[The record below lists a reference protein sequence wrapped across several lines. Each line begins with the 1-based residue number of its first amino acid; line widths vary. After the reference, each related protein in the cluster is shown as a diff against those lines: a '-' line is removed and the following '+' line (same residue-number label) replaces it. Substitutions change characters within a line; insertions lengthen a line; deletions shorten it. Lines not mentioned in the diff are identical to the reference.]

1 MAIEIN
7 SSDILTI
14 EQLQSHIKVYAG
26 PGAGKTHFLVE
37 NVKNIVTINP
47 LVANSRARKVLCITY
62 TNAAVEEIVRRL
74 DRFSDAVE
82 VYTIHGF
89 IIEHIIKP
97 FQNDLRVLIQKYFNI
112 EITGNAPITSQVEG
126 LGILHGRDK
135 DEIYKYITD
144 IASTSAQPTY
154 SKKTMSEV
162 QIDNEAFAFDGTIKL
177 TESKSVDVSHKMPI
191 KQYVWSVV
199 RMLTHDEILFFG
211 YQIIKNNP
219 TALYALR
226 VKFPFIFVDE
236 FQDTNPLQTLL
247 LKLIGVKS
255 TVIGII
261 GDVAQS
267 IYSFQGAK
275 PSQFNNFT
283 VDGSR
288 QLVEYVINGNR
299 RSNANVVNFCNFL
312 RQSDTNV
319 HQTSIR
325 TDLELKKV
333 HFLLGDSNAIKET
346 ISAVLQDGGVVLTRA
361 WAKAFAYMQEVEES
375 QVKLLTTIY
384 NSYYRSPIDIRA
396 EIVEMN
402 NVTWVRAFRFIF
414 RMYEADLTGSFVDAL
429 NALKLYVDIDRKKL
443 NFSAMRRIISLSK
456 EVFANLTD
464 TSFTVEIIKQF
475 NDKLNET
482 VYSELKSKL
491 LGEDFN
497 VPIFD
502 EYDLESDSKKSQQFI
517 DNLSSLT
524 WATSYKLF
532 TEVFSPESKYMTVHQ
547 SKGLEWNKVVVSVT
561 PNNFDNIELP
571 SVYTNPQILNEEA
584 ADEFVRMYYVACS
597 RAKEDLYIHLP
608 SDFDQS
614 NISKAL
620 IGKDVQYEIIT

>member
-7 SSDILTI
+7 SSDILTV

-82 VYTIHGF
+82 AYTIHGF

-177 TESKSVDVSHKMPI
+177 TESKSVDVNHKLPI

-247 LKLIGVKS
+247 LKLIGEKS

-288 QLVEYVINGNR
+288 PLAEYVINGNR
-299 RSNANVVNFCNFL
+299 RSNANIVNFCNFL

-333 HFLLGDSNAIKET
+333 HFLLGDSNATKET

-361 WAKAFAYMQEVEES
+361 WAKAFAYMQGVEES
-375 QVKLLTTIY
+375 QVKLLTAIY
-384 NSYYRSPIDIRA
+384 NSYYSSPIDIRA

-414 RMYEADLTGSFVDAL
+414 RMYEAYLTSSFVDAL
-429 NALKLYVDIDRKKL
+429 NALKLYIDIDRKKL
-443 NFSAMRRIISLSK
+443 NFSTMRQIISLGK

-464 TSFTVEIIKQF
+464 TSFTVEVIKQF
-475 NDKLNET
+475 NNKLGEM
-482 VYSELKSKL
+482 VYLDLKSKL
-491 LGEDFN
+491 LGEDFI

-524 WATSYKLF
+524 WTTSYKLF

-547 SKGLEWNKVVVSVT
+547 SKGLEWSKVIVSVT
-561 PNNFDNIELP
+561 PNNFDKIKLP
-571 SVYTNPQILNEEA
+571 AVYTNPQILNEEP
-584 ADEFVRMYYVACS
+584 ADEFMRMYYVACS

-620 IGKDVQYEIIT
+620 IGKDVQYEIIV